1 VSVDKPDLNLVYKH
15 AYHAIAPGT
24 TLSGQPTE
32 KATPVQTAM
41 MRGALEPSEIL
52 FHVSAA
58 LAPSTDTT
66 VPPGNNPDAKAMK
79 PPYRH
84 VSLSYNIDLSGIQFD
99 QTSEGNYHG
108 QFEYAVDVYDS
119 GNGNL
124 LNSSDMAVRPNL
136 PPAVYQS
143 MVNTG
148 AKVRQEIDL
157 PAKGDY
163 VLRIGVH
170 DLTTDHVGAIEIPLS
185 SIKPDI
191 APPNAQPTK

>member
-1 VSVDKPDLNLVYKH
+1 
-15 AYHAIAPGT
+15 
-24 TLSGQPTE
+24 
-32 KATPVQTAM
+32 
-41 MRGALEPSEIL
+41 
-52 FHVSAA
+52 
-58 LAPSTDTT
+58 
-66 VPPGNNPDAKAMK
+66 MK